1 MCKHCE
7 SSKPIG
13 FIDLET
19 GMLHSIYIEKRDGVH
34 TLIQR
39 VANRRTGVV
48 FSETVHKIS
57 DCPFCGKLLE
67 NVLFED
73 CNTCHKSSAI
83 YLSDSEMKERG
94 LIGV

>member
-1 MCKHCE
+1 MCKYCE

-19 GMLHSIYIEKRDGVH
+19 GMLHSIYIEERNGFH

-39 VANRRTGVV
+39 VTNRRTGVMGG
-48 FSETVHKIS
+48 ETIHRIS
-57 DCPFCGKLLE
+57 NCPFCEKLLE

-73 CNTCHKSSAI
+73 CNVCKKSSAI
-83 YLSDSEMKERG
+83 YLSDSEIKERG